1 MLAEEEA
8 DGICAAQE
16 EASAQT
22 VVVAG
27 RRWRRSIRVG
37 KEKERDDN
45 GWERGR
51 GAKERKKLRIATTD
65 GGKHILQMQL
75 RQLLETLYLLIFFL
89 IL

>member
-22 VVVAG
+22 IVVAG

-45 GWERGR
+45 GCERGR
-51 GAKERKKLRIATTD
+51 GAKERKNS
-65 GGKHILQMQL
+65 
-75 RQLLETLYLLIFFL
+75 
-89 IL
+89 

>member
-37 KEKERDDN
+37 KEKER
-45 GWERGR
+45 ETTTVGR
-51 GAKERKKLRIATTD
+51 EGEEQRREKNS
-65 GGKHILQMQL
+65 GL
-75 RQLLETLYLLIFFL
+75 RQPTEGSTFCRCSYDSCWRRYIC
-89 IL
+89 